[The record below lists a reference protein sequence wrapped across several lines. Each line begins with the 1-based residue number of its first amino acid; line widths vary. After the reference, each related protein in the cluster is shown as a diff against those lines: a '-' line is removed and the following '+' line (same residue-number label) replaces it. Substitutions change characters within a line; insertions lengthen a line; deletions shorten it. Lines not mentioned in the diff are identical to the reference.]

1 MCLIR
6 FRWVSCQLDAL
17 RRCLAPSVRRVL
29 EELPETLDETYE
41 RILQEIPKSN
51 RSHTHRL
58 LQCLAVAI
66 RPLFVEELAE
76 VLAVD
81 FSKAG
86 GIPKLDEDLRWEDEE
101 QAVLSACSSLVT
113 VVTVQ
118 GSRVV
123 QFSHFSVKEFL
134 TSDRLASKE
143 DTSIYHILH
152 EPAHTIMAQACLAV
166 LIRLDDDVDEESIS
180 TFPLARYAADHI
192 NDHAEFKNV
201 LPRIQDGFDYFLD
214 PYKPHFAAWLWLR
227 ESLSWGQSPEALPL
241 YYFAEFGFYGLVQ
254 HLILKRP
261 EDLRIRGPCG
271 LPLHIALRKGHADI
285 SRLLLDCYKDLDV
298 RDPEGQTPLHLA
310 AEDGFLDIIQKL
322 MKRNVDINA
331 RDNRG
336 RTPLLRAITW
346 INYGLCGTYRDE
358 VWGHLLD
365 PETNVVAQDN
375 SHLTPPHLVLSNGI
389 VGTVKLLLD
398 NGANVDVLDDNG
410 WTPLHRA
417 SDGNHVDVMRLLLQ
431 HGASLDVQDNNHS
444 TPLHLASDLGGL
456 EAVRLLLENQ
466 ANPHIR
472 NNKGQTA
479 LHLASEWNHIERV
492 RLLLECGADTD
503 VQDNDH
509 STPLHLASYNRSLE
523 AAQLLLEHG
532 AGVDARNSEGQT
544 PIHLATKRGDLE
556 MEELLLRHVRDADA
570 PGNDH

>member
-1 MCLIR
+1 
-6 FRWVSCQLDAL
+6 VSCQLDAL

-29 EELPETLDETYE
+29 GELPETLDETYE
-41 RILQEIPKSN
+41 RILQDIPKSN

-86 GIPKLDEDLRWEDEE
+86 GIPKLNEDLRWEDEE

-113 VVTVQ
+113 VVAVQ

-143 DTSIYHILH
+143 NTSSYHILH
-152 EPAHTIMAQACLAV
+152 GPAHTIMTQACLGV
-166 LIRLDDDVDEESIS
+166 LIRLGDDVDEESIS

-192 NDHAEFKNV
+192 GDHAEFENV
-201 LPRIQDGFDYFLD
+201 IPRIQDGFDYFLD
-214 PYKPHFAAWLWLR
+214 PYKPHFAAWLWLC
-227 ESLSWGQSPEALPL
+227 ENLSWGQSPEALPV
-241 YYFAEFGFYGLVQ
+241 YYFAEFGFYGLVK

-261 EDLRIRGPCG
+261 EDLRTRGPCG
-271 LPLHIALRKGHADI
+271 LPLHIALRKGHANV
-285 SRLLLDCYKDLDV
+285 SRLLLDYYEDLDV

-310 AEDGFLDIIQKL
+310 AEGGFLDVIWIL
-322 MKRNVDINA
+322 MKRNANVNA

-346 INYGLCGTYRDE
+346 INNGFKLCGTHRDE
-358 VWGHLLD
+358 VGHLLEQEAD
-365 PETNVVAQDN
+365 VVAQDN
-375 SHLTPPHLVLSNGI
+375 SHLIPPHLVLSNGS
-389 VGTVKLLLD
+389 VGAVKLLLE
-398 NGANVDVLDDNG
+398 NGANIDVLDDNG
-410 WTPLHRA
+410 RTPLHRA
-417 SDGNHVDVMRLLLQ
+417 SDGNHVDVIRLLLQ
-431 HGASLDVQDNNHS
+431 KDAGLDVQDNSHS

-456 EAVRLLLENQ
+456 EAVRLLLQNR

-472 NNKGQTA
+472 NNKGRTA
-479 LHLASEWNHIERV
+479 LHLASEWNHVQRI
-492 RLLLECGADTD
+492 RLLLECGADTG

-509 STPLHLASYNRSLE
+509 STPLHLASYNGSFE

-532 AGVDARNSEGQT
+532 AGVDGRNNEGQT

-556 MEELLLRHVRDADA
+556 MVELLMRHVRDADA